1 MRILKNYKKIVDHM
15 KLVDVDELAKGSKLT
30 VTFVKLIIRK
40 DGALDISVKTLDKIE
55 EALNKIN
62 P

>member
-1 MRILKNYKKIVDHM
+1 MRVLKNYKKIVDAM
-15 KLVDVDELAKGSKLT
+15 KLVDVERLALEAKLT

-40 DGALDISVKTLDKIE
+40 DCALDISVKTLDKIE